1 MFRDIDTVS
10 RLWRGEEITFPGPK
24 GEVTRSTLPRPV
36 QSELPVWVTSAGN
49 PETYRM
55 AGQAGANVLTHL
67 LGQSVQEVADK
78 IRIYREARAAA
89 GHDPAAGIVT
99 LIACPPSSRRVA
111 GARSY
116 ASSRPP
122 PLFPS

>member
-1 MFRDIDTVS
+1 MAPRAA
-10 RLWRGEEITFPGPK
+10 R
-24 GEVTRSTLPRPV
+24 TRSTLPRPV

-55 AGQAGANVLTHL
+55 AGEAGANVLTHL
-67 LGQSVQEVADK
+67 LGQSVQEVANK

-99 LIACPPSSRRVA
+99 LMLHTFIGDDQDEIREIVA
-111 GARSY
+111 RQRTGGR
-116 ASSRPP
+116 
-122 PLFPS
+122 